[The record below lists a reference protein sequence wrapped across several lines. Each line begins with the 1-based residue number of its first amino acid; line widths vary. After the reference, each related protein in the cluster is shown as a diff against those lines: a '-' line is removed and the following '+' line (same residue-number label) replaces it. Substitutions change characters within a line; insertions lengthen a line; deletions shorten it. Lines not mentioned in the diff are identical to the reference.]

1 MLSFCFRKVLQVGVL
16 IWSVATACVPFLA
29 GYMPG
34 LALSRILVSK
44 FIVFF
49 PNAELFPYFSDL
61 MSAHV

>member
-1 MLSFCFRKVLQVGVL
+1 M
-16 IWSVATACVPFLA
+16 ATACVPFLA